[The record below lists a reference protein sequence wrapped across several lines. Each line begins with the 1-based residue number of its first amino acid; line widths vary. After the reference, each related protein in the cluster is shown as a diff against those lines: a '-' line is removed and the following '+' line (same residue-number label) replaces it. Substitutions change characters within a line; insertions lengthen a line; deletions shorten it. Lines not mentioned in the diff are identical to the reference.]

1 MKKLWIGC
9 LSAVLLLGCLWSG
22 VWTAAAAGS
31 MTASASASSVTVG
44 QPVTVTLNY
53 SGGGA
58 PIGSLDV
65 RVSYD
70 AKVLQ
75 YVSCSGATVNGGSGV
90 VLLSWFCTDVTAPAS
105 VRFTLTFK
113 ALAAGNSAVTV
124 STAGFID
131 DNSGASL
138 GDPDKGEPS
147 KSLTVAVNDP
157 TASSNANLKSLK
169 PSSGTLTPKFSAN
182 TTNYT
187 ITVPYTT
194 TSLLLSATAAAKG
207 AVVSVSGKNTLA
219 VGKNTQVVTVTAP
232 SGATKDYTVVIT
244 RAADQ
249 STSDNSSGTT
259 TTTVPPAGD
268 PLEVTVEGE
277 TMRVSDTQ
285 PEAALPAGYN
295 WESVDFGGTTVAAAK
310 HGTNGTTLLWLTP
323 AAGGD
328 GAFYLYD
335 AASGQF
341 AAFHPWTLDSRLYL
355 LLSMPAGQE
364 APAGTVAGK
373 CTVGELEADA
383 FLYEDAAL
391 ADFAILYVTAPEGRT
406 GLYVYDRTD
415 GSLQRYHTVAA
426 PVSAPV
432 DDTPQTGV
440 WQTVLSYG
448 RTHWKILLAVG
459 LAMVV
464 LVIVVIVAAVRRSR
478 TVRNSRH

>member
-9 LSAVLLLGCLWSG
+9 LSVVLLLGCLWSG
-22 VWTAAAAGS
+22 VWTASAAGS

-75 YVSCSGATVNGGSGV
+75 YVSCSGATANGGSGV
-90 VLLSWFCTDVTAPAS
+90 VLLSWYCIDVNAPAS

-124 STAGFID
+124 STEEFID

-138 GDPDKGEPS
+138 GAPG

-194 TSLLLSATAAAKG
+194 TSLYLSAVTADKDAK
-207 AVVSVSGKNTLA
+207 VSGGGSITLA
-219 VGKNTQVVTVTAP
+219 VGKNTHVVTVTAP
-232 SGATKDYTVVIT
+232 SGYPKKYTVVIT

-285 PEAALPAGYN
+285 PEAALPAGYS
-295 WESVDFGGTTVAAAK
+295 WESVDFGGTTVTAAK

-440 WQTVLSYG
+440 WQTVLNYG

-459 LAMVV
+459 LAMAV

>member
-1 MKKLWIGC
+1 MKSRFLSSVC
-9 LSAVLLLGCLWSG
+9 LIVLLLCILSS
-22 VWTAAAAGS
+22 VF
-31 MTASASASSVTVG
+31 TASAEGSLKISVSASRVTVG
-44 QPVTVTLNY
+44 QNFTLTLEY
-53 SGGGA
+53 SGGGSV
-58 PIGSLDV
+58 IGSLDADV
-65 RVSYD
+65 AYD
-70 AKVLQ
+70 VEKLQ
-75 YVSCSGATVNGGSGV
+75 YVSASGADVVGSAGELGV
-90 VLLSWFCTDVTAPAS
+90 SWFASGVTAPTS
-105 VRFTLTFK
+105 VKIVLTFTAKK
-113 ALAAGNSAVTV
+113 AETPGDSKITV
-124 STAGFID
+124 KTTTFAND
-131 DNSGASL
+131 DNPAVSL
-138 GDPDKGEPS
+138 GRPE
-147 KSLTVAVNDP
+147 KSLTVSVNNP
-157 TASSNANLKSLK
+157 AASSNANLASLK

-194 TSLLLSATAAAKG
+194 TSLYLSAVTADKDAK
-207 AVVSVSGKNTLA
+207 VSGGGSITLA
-219 VGKNTQVVTVTAP
+219 VGKNTHVVTVTAP
-232 SGATKDYTVVIT
+232 SGYPKKYTVVIT

-249 STSDNSSGTT
+249 GGSGETS
-259 TTTVPPAGD
+259 TTVPPAGD

-295 WESVDFGGTTVAAAK
+295 WESVDFGGTTVTAAK

-426 PVSAPV
+426 PASAPV

-440 WQTVLSYG
+440 WQTVLNYG

>member
-1 MKKLWIGC
+1 M
-9 LSAVLLLGCLWSG
+9 
-22 VWTAAAAGS
+22 
-31 MTASASASSVTVG
+31 SS
-44 QPVTVTLNY
+44 
-53 SGGGA
+53 
-58 PIGSLDV
+58 
-65 RVSYD
+65 
-70 AKVLQ
+70 
-75 YVSCSGATVNGGSGV
+75 
-90 VLLSWFCTDVTAPAS
+90 
-105 VRFTLTFK
+105 
-113 ALAAGNSAVTV
+113 
-124 STAGFID
+124 
-131 DNSGASL
+131 
-138 GDPDKGEPS
+138 
-147 KSLTVAVNDP
+147 
-157 TASSNANLKSLK
+157 
-169 PSSGTLTPKFSAN
+169 
-182 TTNYT
+182 
-187 ITVPYTT
+187 
-194 TSLLLSATAAAKG
+194 
-207 AVVSVSGKNTLA
+207 
-219 VGKNTQVVTVTAP
+219 
-232 SGATKDYTVVIT
+232 
-244 RAADQ
+244 
-249 STSDNSSGTT
+249 
-259 TTTVPPAGD
+259 TTVPPAGD

-295 WESVDFGGTTVAAAK
+295 WESVDFGGTTVTAAK

-426 PVSAPV
+426 PASAPV

-440 WQTVLSYG
+440 WQTVLNYG

-478 TVRNSRH
+478 TVKNSRH